1 MADSNNK
8 LPINIV
14 NIVIDKISDFTKELE
29 ILRGQLPSKEM
40 LESDTTAIL
49 TAITSLGTTLKDFLY
64 TVKLITGVA
73 GGIILLVVIGVQLVD
88 YVRDDSD
95 TTIETAV
102 EQNTKY
108 YEQIIKDINT
118 THKLDIENLRTDLIE
133 EMRTYRDEELQQD
146 ETKK

>member
-40 LESDTTAIL
+40 LESETTALL

-133 EMRTYRDEELQQD
+133 EMRAYRDEELQQD

>member
-40 LESDTTAIL
+40 LESDTTALL

-64 TVKLITGVA
+64 TVKIITGVA

-133 EMRTYRDEELQQD
+133 EMRAYRDEELQQD